1 MDAADFTRQKA
12 AAKTADP
19 DVHGGCAAVNRGA
32 D

>member
-19 DVHGGCAAVNRGA
+19 GVIRTLRRKQ
-32 D
+32 